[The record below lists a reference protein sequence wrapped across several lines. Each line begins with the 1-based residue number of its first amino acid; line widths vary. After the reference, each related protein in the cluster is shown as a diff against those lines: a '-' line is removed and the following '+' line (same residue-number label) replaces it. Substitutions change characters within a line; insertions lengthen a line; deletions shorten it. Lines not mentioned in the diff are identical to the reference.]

1 MMGRGNGL
9 AGRALLPL
17 LLVCAG
23 VVAYHNSFQGV
34 YVLDDDKQILQNKR
48 IASVTP
54 LSETLSGRR
63 PVVALTLALNK
74 HFAETT
80 GGKPSTWG
88 FHLVNLCIHI
98 LAGLTLYGVVRR
110 TMLRGCFGDYA
121 SVAPWAGLVTALIW
135 LVHPLQTQ
143 SVTYLIQRSES
154 LMGLFYLLTLYA
166 VVRGTESLSETGTKG
181 ARDEGTPRRRGAL
194 VWYLIAIVF
203 CALGMGS
210 KGVMVTAPIV
220 VLLFDW
226 MFLGGSIGQVIRR
239 RWLVYLGLAACWS
252 VLAICGVAQ
261 GALSSDRTG
270 STVGFSYKG
279 ISPGDYLLTQ
289 IGVVAF
295 YLKLA
300 LWPANLCLDRAWP
313 AATTVREIVVP
324 AMILVPL
331 LVATVAGLI
340 RKAWWGFLGAW
351 FFIILAPTSTIV
363 PMKDAAFEHR
373 MYLPLAGIVALAVGA
388 GVAAM
393 RWLHERRGVSSG
405 ALRAWA
411 IVVVLVVT
419 TSAIAG
425 TIRRNRDYHDDL
437 TMWADVL
444 DKSSANPRAWLG
456 LGSSYYAR
464 DQFVEAELAF
474 AEAARLNP
482 TYADALYNLG
492 NARFQLGRLDEA
504 VDAYRKAIDIRPGYA
519 KAHYNLANTY
529 KKQKKYDAAIAAYR
543 NAIRYGSGYVA
554 AHVNLGNTLRLAGR
568 SEEAVG
574 EYERAIAFKPDHA
587 NAHYNLGLTLHE
599 QGRLDEALSEL
610 ESALKHDPS
619 HQGAGKRREAVKRE
633 MGE

>member
-1 MMGRGNGL
+1 V
-9 AGRALLPL
+9 RALLPL
-17 LLVCAG
+17 LLVFAAA
-23 VVAYHNSFQGV
+23 VAYHNSFQGT

-48 IASVTP
+48 IASITP

-63 PVVALTLALNK
+63 PVVELTLALNR
-74 HFAETT
+74 HFAETVS
-80 GGKPSTWG
+80 GKPSPWG

-110 TMLRGCFGDYA
+110 TMLRGRFGDYA
-121 SVAPWAGLVTALIW
+121 SAASWAAFVTALIW

-166 VVRGTESLSETGTKG
+166 VVRGAQSASETGMK
-181 ARDEGTPRRRGAL
+181 AQRDEGTPRRRAAL
-194 VWYLIAIVF
+194 VWYLMAIVC

-220 VLLFDW
+220 VLLFDV
-226 MFLGGSIGQVIRR
+226 MFLAGSIGGVLRR
-239 RWLVYLGLAACWS
+239 RWLLYLGLAACWS
-252 VLAICGVAQ
+252 VLVICGVAQ
-261 GALSSDRTG
+261 GVLSSDRTG

-279 ISPGDYLLTQ
+279 IGAGEYLLTQ

-331 LVATVAGLI
+331 LVATVSGLI

-373 MYLPLAGIVALAVGA
+373 MYLPLAGVVAFLVGTA
-388 GVAAM
+388 LVAM
-393 RWLHERRGVSSG
+393 RRLNDRHDISVG

-411 IVVVLVVT
+411 IVLVLVVA
-419 TSAIAG
+419 TSATAG
-425 TIRRNRDYHDDL
+425 TIRRNRDYHDDV

-444 DKSSANPRAWLG
+444 DTSPANPRAWMG
-456 LGSSYYAR
+456 LGSSFYAR
-464 DQFVEAELAF
+464 DQFREAEKAS
-474 AEAARLNP
+474 AEAVRLKP

-492 NARFQLGRLDEA
+492 NARFQLGRMEDAAE
-504 VDAYRKAIDIRPGYA
+504 AYRKAIEIRPGYA
-519 KAHYNLANTY
+519 KAHYNLGNTC
-529 KKQKKYDAAIAAYR
+529 KRQKKYDRAIAAYR
-543 NAIRYGSGYVA
+543 NAIRYQSGYVA

-568 SEEAVG
+568 SEQAVG
-574 EYERAIAFKPDHA
+574 QYRQAIALKPDHA

-610 ESALKHDPS
+610 EMALRYDPA
-619 HQGAGKRREAVKRE
+619 HQGARKRLEVVRREL
-633 MGE
+633 GG